1 MSSTEY
7 CTESEK
13 QNDCKGTGRLPSGS
27 RDSLGVVAHCHSPAL
42 RDDIIPLI
50 TSLGNVQNSKLEVQ
64 FLWNAYHFHT
74 IMKTK
79 KS

>member
-27 RDSLGVVAHCHSPAL
+27 RDSLGVVAHCHSPAI

-50 TSLGNVQNSKLEVQ
+50 TSRGNVQNSKLEVQ